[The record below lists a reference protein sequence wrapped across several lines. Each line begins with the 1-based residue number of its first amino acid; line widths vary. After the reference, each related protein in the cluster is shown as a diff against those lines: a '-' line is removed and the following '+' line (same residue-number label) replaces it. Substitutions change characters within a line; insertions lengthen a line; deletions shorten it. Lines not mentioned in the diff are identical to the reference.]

1 MNQVDSIS
9 VGRSIFLSPLP
20 RIIREKDSAM
30 IVDLAAN
37 DLGEGV
43 RGRGPRHD
51 GQSERNRRFEMTRR
65 ARQ

>member
-9 VGRSIFLSPLP
+9 VGRCIFLSPLP

-43 RGRGPRHD
+43 WG
-51 GQSERNRRFEMTRR
+51 NTV
-65 ARQ
+65 